1 MVLDQLSHIVNTMKK
16 SKGGETEEE
25 ALSSVSH
32 TFRLHLRKQKISI
45 HEKKGTKKT
54 SVRFAMAINTEAP

>member
-1 MVLDQLSHIVNTMKK
+1 MKK
-16 SKGGETEEE
+16 SNGGETTVE
-25 ALSSVSH
+25 ALSVSY